1 LRKNLEYTLIAVVVL
16 GSVAGL
22 YGAYKRYQAENL
34 NKRVELALDF
44 AEVKQQ
50 ADLTGKSLQEVL
62 KSYKEAGITSV
73 AITEDTL
80 AGLEARG
87 LLRQDAT
94 TTGTSVY
101 SNSPD
106 ALDRITAAIQ
116 RKGIRPTE
124 KLFSQGQPLTV
135 FSLVPTNTPSPHA
148 FETFRVAA
156 DYTSI
161 RNLGI
166 GLDPAAINDVMAA
179 GLHRI
184 GRINNWIGISP
195 QGIGNVLGELKKQN
209 IQTVIFNGTD
219 VLGYRGLD
227 TETADALKAAGINYG
242 QIEFGKQKGDEALGH
257 ALKGEYVRVH
267 SIGEA
272 ELGLLDENEAID
284 RFVRGARERNIRLCY
299 IRLFHTAGADV
310 VQKNVEFLQRIRAGI
325 SRNGEMGFGAAGT
338 YPETNAPSLVFL
350 VTALGVGAGIALLK
364 MRFWPLTD
372 GLVLLAWAVGT
383 LICVGAVVALGETG
397 RKLVAL
403 VAALVFPTLACLRR
417 DLLEPG
423 VQVAKQVQSVGGSA
437 ASAIKGLAAASA
449 VTAAGILMVV
459 GLLATRPFMLK
470 ANQFLGIKAAHAIP
484 ILVIGAAAIFGLP
497 RLDRSWREECVA
509 LKERATAFFAE
520 PARVGQLLLALIALA
535 VLLMIVARTGNE
547 PGVGVS
553 GVELKFRSLLDKI
566 LPVRPR
572 TKEFLLGHPA
582 FVLGLAFWFRGR
594 RKIALPLF
602 VVGVIGQVSILNT
615 FCHVHTPLVLSLIR
629 DLTGLAAGAAIG
641 LAVFFGLER
650 FLPKPGTPEAAG
662 A

>member
-1 LRKNLEYTLIAVVVL
+1 
-16 GSVAGL
+16 
-22 YGAYKRYQAENL
+22 
-34 NKRVELALDF
+34 
-44 AEVKQQ
+44 
-50 ADLTGKSLQEVL
+50 
-62 KSYKEAGITSV
+62 
-73 AITEDTL
+73 
-80 AGLEARG
+80 
-87 LLRQDAT
+87 
-94 TTGTSVY
+94 
-101 SNSPD
+101 
-106 ALDRITAAIQ
+106 
-116 RKGIRPTE
+116 
-124 KLFSQGQPLTV
+124 
-135 FSLVPTNTPSPHA
+135 
-148 FETFRVAA
+148 
-156 DYTSI
+156 
-161 RNLGI
+161 
-166 GLDPAAINDVMAA
+166 
-179 GLHRI
+179 
-184 GRINNWIGISP
+184 
-195 QGIGNVLGELKKQN
+195 
-209 IQTVIFNGTD
+209 
-219 VLGYRGLD
+219 
-227 TETADALKAAGINYG
+227 
-242 QIEFGKQKGDEALGH
+242 
-257 ALKGEYVRVH
+257 
-267 SIGEA
+267 
-272 ELGLLDENEAID
+272 
-284 RFVRGARERNIRLCY
+284 
-299 IRLFHTAGADV
+299 
-310 VQKNVEFLQRIRAGI
+310 
-325 SRNGEMGFGAAGT
+325 
-338 YPETNAPSLVFL
+338 
-350 VTALGVGAGIALLK
+350 
-364 MRFWPLTD
+364 
-372 GLVLLAWAVGT
+372 
-383 LICVGAVVALGETG
+383 
-397 RKLVAL
+397 
-403 VAALVFPTLACLRR
+403 
-417 DLLEPG
+417 
-423 VQVAKQVQSVGGSA
+423 VGGSA